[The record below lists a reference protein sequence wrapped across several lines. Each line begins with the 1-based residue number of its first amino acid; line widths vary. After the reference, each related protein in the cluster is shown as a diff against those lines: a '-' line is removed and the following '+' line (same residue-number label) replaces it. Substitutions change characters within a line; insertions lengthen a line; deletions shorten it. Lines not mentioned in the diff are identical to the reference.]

1 MSTTRNL
8 LTAALLA
15 CAGNA
20 VAASSVDL
28 SVKGAI
34 TPSACELGLLNGGE
48 FDLGK
53 IAAKDLEKDQP
64 TGLPELST
72 QVSVN
77 CEAATLF
84 AIESQDNRTGST
96 YLDEP
101 NTFGLGLTNSNQKLG
116 HIYVVTKTHV
126 ADGDS
131 AYGIHSLD
139 RGLTWSGG
147 GHIKPGGFLSTY
159 KASPAVPA
167 PVQAYTSTMILD
179 PYIAP
184 SNGLTL
190 TEEVPIDGSIT
201 LTVRYL

>member
-1 MSTTRNL
+1 MRTTRNL

-20 VAASSVDL
+20 VAASNVDM
-28 SVKGAI
+28 SIKGAI

-53 IAAKDLEKDQP
+53 IAAKDLAKDHP
-64 TGLPELST
+64 TSLPELST
-72 QVSVN
+72 QVRVN

-84 AIESQDNRTGST
+84 AIESQDNRPGTSSW
-96 YLDEP
+96 EES
-101 NTFGLGLTNSNQKLG
+101 NTFGLGLTNNNQKLG
-116 HIYVVTKTHV
+116 HIYIFTKTHV
-126 ADGDS
+126 ADGAS
-131 AYGIHSLD
+131 AYGIHSID
-139 RGLTWSGG
+139 RGLTWSSG
-147 GHIKPGGFLSTY
+147 GHLKPGGFVSTY
-159 KASPAVPA
+159 KAAPMVPM

-179 PYIAP
+179 TYIAAA
-184 SNGLTL
+184 NGLTL